1 MSKQVWTIDKLT
13 AYYTALADVSGAHMQ
28 RIVDWAVANDRFIES
43 EAEAPLFSIAGKK
56 SDRLFAGLVR
66 RSVLV
71 SGNRFEPQRGV
82 KDLGVDHRI
91 Q

>member
-1 MSKQVWTIDKLT
+1 MSKQAWTIDKLT

-56 SDRLFAGLVR
+56 RNGRPCWLTNSDNTSAFIG
-66 RSVLV
+66 
-71 SGNRFEPQRGV
+71 
-82 KDLGVDHRI
+82 
-91 Q
+91 